1 MTVTWPRLNS
11 ASPRTPGGTTETEMR
26 NISGPE
32 ITRTEF
38 TPVSAESTA
47 IASTIH

>member
-1 MTVTWPRLNS
+1 MTVTMPRSNLTTLNMH
-11 ASPRTPGGTTETEMR
+11 GGTTETGMR

-38 TPVSAESTA
+38 TPVNAELTA
-47 IASTIH
+47 IV